1 MKSPRSVSAVHELAI
16 AQHLA
21 QVVESHAREAEADR
35 VVAVDLKLGSQSH
48 VDDDSLRFHFDLLTQ
63 DNGSLCEGA
72 EIRVR
77 RVPMRL
83 RCASCGT
90 DYTPEGADYRCPDC
104 NGLGELQD
112 VGDEITLEAI
122 EVEP

>member
-1 MKSPRSVSAVHELAI
+1 MHELSI
-16 AQHLA
+16 AQHLV
-21 QVVESHAREAEADR
+21 QVVEAHAREAEADR

-48 VDDDSLRFHFDLLTQ
+48 VDDDSLRFHFDLLTRDKGNLAQ
-63 DNGSLCEGA
+63 GA
-72 EIRVR
+72 EIRVL

-104 NGLGELQD
+104 NGLGELQE
-112 VGDEITLEAI
+112 VGDEIILESI

>member
-1 MKSPRSVSAVHELAI
+1 MHELAI
-16 AQHLA
+16 AQHLV

-63 DNGSLCEGA
+63 DDGSLAQGA

-83 RCASCGT
+83 RCATCEA
-90 DYTPEGADYRCPDC
+90 DYTPEGADYRCPAC
-104 NGLGELQD
+104 GEVGQLQD
-112 VGDEITLEAI
+112 VGDDLVLEAI

>member
-1 MKSPRSVSAVHELAI
+1 MHELSI
-16 AQHLA
+16 AQHLV

-35 VVAVDLKLGSQSH
+35 VVAVDLRLGAQSH
-48 VDDDSLRFHFDLLTQ
+48 VDADSLRFHFDLLTR
-63 DNGSLCEGA
+63 DDGSLAQGA

-83 RCASCGT
+83 RCGSCGT
-90 DYTPEGADYRCPDC
+90 DYAPEGADYRCPDC
-104 NGLGELQD
+104 GEVGELQD
-112 VGDEITLEAI
+112 VGDDLILEAI